1 MDKYIEQR
9 EKLEKNIKELDGR
22 SSTYSVIRLCVF
34 IAAVACLIIG
44 IYDSRGIVTVV
55 GMAASVVLLHWYL
68 FMESWV
74 KILNTRRR
82 SQRYSEDI

>member
-55 GMAASVVLLHWYL
+55 GMAASVVFVALVFIHGKLGEDLEY
-68 FMESWV
+68 
-74 KILNTRRR
+74 KKA
-82 SQRYSEDI
+82 RYSEDI